1 MATHCSNPR
10 ARSHPSG
17 VSVDE
22 VQRFG
27 RLFWPAEE
35 GQSMAGKCSSD
46 RSGEMTGVEPLV
58 NFATYMPTLIAHRP
72 CCPLAWL

>member
-1 MATHCSNPR
+1 
-10 ARSHPSG
+10 
-17 VSVDE
+17 
-22 VQRFG
+22 
-27 RLFWPAEE
+27 
-35 GQSMAGKCSSD
+35 MAGKCSSD